1 VAKRKS
7 EQQNIPALAQKFML
21 PTSHYDEQKASY
33 VEAFI
38 AALRHT
44 KAEWKGQSFVLLPW
58 QADIIRTVFGVIGAD
73 GYRQF
78 RTCYVEIGKKN
89 GKTMLAAALALY
101 LLIADKEFGAEIY
114 SCAADRQQ
122 ASLIYRE
129 AAEMAKNC
137 PALAKRVKVLDSQ
150 KRISY
155 KETNSFYQVLSSEG
169 YSKHGINPHAVL
181 YDETHVADREMFRVM
196 THGSSD
202 ARRQPL
208 HLFITTAGNNTHS
221 VGYELHQKALD
232 IRDGRKIDS
241 SFLPIIYAAETED
254 DWTDPKTWTKAN
266 PSMGVTIP
274 EDSLRRACES
284 AQQNPTEE
292 NSFRQLRLC
301 QWTQQ
306 AIRWMPMHVWDA
318 CSFPVNEES
327 LIGKPCY
334 AGLDLS
340 STTDITALVLVFPPT
355 AECDKYQVLP
365 YFWLPEDNI
374 DLRVRRDH
382 VPYDIWRSQG
392 LFNVTEGNCIHYE
405 YIENFIERLRQK
417 YDIRELAFDRWGS
430 SQIMQSLQDNGLTV
444 VPFGQ
449 GYRDMSPPTKDLM
462 RLVLSKQI
470 AHGGNVVL
478 RWMMDNVCIQ
488 TDSGSGE
495 ALGMDDAGNIK
506 PSKAKS
512 NEKIDG
518 VVSLIMGLARALV
531 NDGAPKESIY
541 DNRGILWL

>member
-1 VAKRKS
+1 MAKQS
-7 EQQNIPALAQKFML
+7 DIPQLAQKFML
-21 PTSHYDEQKASY
+21 PGSRYDPKKAEY
-33 VEAFI
+33 VQAFI

-44 KAEWKGQSFVLLPW
+44 KAEWKGQPFILLPW
-58 QADIIRTVFGVIGAD
+58 QADIIKTVFGVIGED

-78 RTCYVEIGKKN
+78 RTCYIEVGKKN
-89 GKTMLAAALALY
+89 GKTMLAAAVALY
-101 LLIADKEFGAEIY
+101 LLIADGEAGAEIY
-114 SCAADRQQ
+114 SCAADRGQ

-129 AAEMAKNC
+129 AAIMAKNC
-137 PALAKRVKVLDSQ
+137 PALAKRVKVLDSI

-155 KETNSFYQVLSSEG
+155 AETNSFYQVLSSEG
-169 YSKHGINPHAVL
+169 YSKHGINPQAVL

-221 VGYELHQKALD
+221 VGYELHQKAMD
-232 IRDGRKIDS
+232 IRDGRKIDPT
-241 SFLPIIYAAETED
+241 FLPVIYAAETED
-254 DWTDPKTWTKAN
+254 EWTDPATWARAN

-274 EDSLRRACES
+274 EDSLARACES
-284 AQQNPTEE
+284 AKQNPSEE

-306 AIRWMPMHVWDA
+306 AVRWMPMHLWDSCA
-318 CSFPVNEES
+318 FDVNEE
-327 LIGKPCY
+327 LLRGKPCY

-355 AECDKYQVLP
+355 ADCEKYQVLP

-382 VPYDIWRSQG
+382 VPYDIWKSQG
-392 LFNVTEGNCIHYE
+392 LFNVTEGNVVHYE
-405 YIENFIERLRQK
+405 YIENFIDRLRNRF
-417 YDIRELAFDRWGS
+417 DIREIAFDRWGAA
-430 SQIMQSLQDNGLTV
+430 QMVQNLESLGFQV

-449 GYRDMSPPTKDLM
+449 GFKDMSPPTKELM
-462 RLVLSKQI
+462 RLVLGKQI
-470 AHGGNVVL
+470 AHGGNPVL

-488 TDSGSGE
+488 TDSEGGE
-495 ALGMDDAGNIK
+495 AIGVDDAGNIK

-518 VVSLIMGLARALV
+518 VVALIMGLARALV
-531 NDGAPKESIY
+531 NDGAPKESVY
-541 DNRGILWL
+541 DTRGVIWI